1 MSSAGTLSQFWLT
14 VQRGLFDWLA
24 AELGELSGKQKQLVK
39 TLELLRVEDYVQR
52 RRLLKG
58 RPLEDRKAIA
68 RALVAKAV
76 YNLETTRQLLE
87 LLGSDSSLRRICGWE
102 SRRGLPS
109 EATFSRAFA
118 EFVASELPARVHE
131 AVLAQY
137 QRPRLVGHI
146 SRDATSITAREKAA
160 RKVKVKPV
168 KGEPTRLQR
177 QQSMTLAEM
186 LADLP
191 CGCDCGTKR
200 NSKGHPSYWIG
211 YKLHLDVADGGIPI
225 SCILTSASVNDSQAA
240 IPLATLTAQRVDNL
254 YDLMDSAYD
263 AAPIREQSL
272 ALGHVP
278 LIDGHTRR
286 GGVKP
291 QFAPHEAQRYKERT
305 TVERVFARLKEEFG
319 ARTVRVRGPAKVK
332 TSLLFGII
340 ALTADQL
347 LRLVA

>member
-1 MSSAGTLSQFWLT
+1 
-14 VQRGLFDWLA
+14 
-24 AELGELSGKQKQLVK
+24 
-39 TLELLRVEDYVQR
+39 
-52 RRLLKG
+52 
-58 RPLEDRKAIA
+58 
-68 RALVAKAV
+68 
-76 YNLETTRQLLE
+76 
-87 LLGSDSSLRRICGWE
+87 
-102 SRRGLPS
+102 
-109 EATFSRAFA
+109 
-118 EFVASELPARVHE
+118 
-131 AVLAQY
+131 
-137 QRPRLVGHI
+137 VGHI
-146 SRDATSITAREKAA
+146 SRDATAITGREKAA

-177 QQSMTLAEM
+177 QATMTLAEM

-191 CGCDCGTKR
+191 CVSDCGTKR
-200 NSKGHPSYWIG
+200 NSKGHPSYWVG

-225 SCILTSASVNDSQAA
+225 SCILTSASVNDSQVA
-240 IPLATLTAQRVDNL
+240 IPLATVTAQRVDNL

-263 AAPIREQSL
+263 AGPIREQSV

-305 TVERVFARLKEEFG
+305 TIERVFARLKEEFG
-319 ARTVRVRGPAKVK
+319 GRTIRVRGPAKVM

-347 LRLVA
+347 IRLVA